1 MINRIGD
8 SLRASILWFLLS
20 IGLFVGGL
28 WIYDHYKIY
37 DYINEKETECVLLE
51 KLETVEGSRKHL
63 RSAFYFVLE
72 DTKGRKFDISVG
84 ITDYSQTEIGDTIY
98 FDLKESQI
106 QENSKLNGIEFLG
119 ILMFIVSILV
129 LIVSV
134 VVFYNKI
141 TEEWEK

>member
-1 MINRIGD
+1 MDSVLNRIGD
-8 SLRASILWFLLS
+8 ALRSSILWFFLS

-28 WIYDHYKIY
+28 WLYDYYKIY
-37 DYINEKETECVLLE
+37 DYRSEKETKCVLLD

-72 DTKGRKFDISVG
+72 DTKGRKFDLSVG

-106 QENSKLNGIEFLG
+106 QENSKLDGIVILG
-119 ILMFIVSILV
+119 VFIFILSVLGLIL
-129 LIVSV
+129 SV
-134 VVFYNKI
+134 IVFYNKI
-141 TEEWEK
+141 TEE

>member
-1 MINRIGD
+1 MDSVLNRIGD
-8 SLRASILWFLLS
+8 ALRASVLWFFLS

-28 WIYDHYKIY
+28 WLYDYYKIY
-37 DYINEKETECVLLE
+37 DYRTEKETKCVLLD

-98 FDLKESQI
+98 FNLKESQI
-106 QENSKLNGIEFLG
+106 QGNSKLNGIDVLG
-119 ILMFIVSILV
+119 VFIFILSILV

-134 VVFYNKI
+134 LVFYNKI
-141 TEEWEK
+141 TEE

>member
-1 MINRIGD
+1 MDSVLNRIGD
-8 SLRASILWFLLS
+8 ALRASVLWFFLS

-28 WIYDHYKIY
+28 WLYDYYKIY
-37 DYINEKETECVLLE
+37 DYRTEKETKCVLLD

-98 FDLKESQI
+98 FNLKESQI
-106 QENSKLNGIEFLG
+106 QGNSKLNGIDVLG
-119 ILMFIVSILV
+119 VFIFILSILV

-134 VVFYNKI
+134 LVFYNKI
-141 TEEWEK
+141 TE

>member
-1 MINRIGD
+1 MLNRIGD
-8 SLRASILWFLLS
+8 ALRASILWFLLS
-20 IGLFVGGL
+20 IALFLYGL
-28 WIYDHYKIY
+28 WLYDHYKIY
-37 DYINEKETECVLLE
+37 DYRTEKETKCVLLD

-72 DTKGRKFDISVG
+72 DTKGRKFDLSVG

-106 QENSKLNGIEFLG
+106 QENSKLNGIDILG
-119 ILMFIVSILV
+119 VFIFIISLFV

-141 TEEWEK
+141 TEE

>member
-1 MINRIGD
+1 MDSVLNRIGD
-8 SLRASILWFLLS
+8 ALRASVLWFFLS

-28 WIYDHYKIY
+28 WLYDYYKIY
-37 DYINEKETECVLLE
+37 DYRTEKETKCVLLD

-98 FDLKESQI
+98 FNLKESRI
-106 QENSKLNGIEFLG
+106 QGNSKLNGIDVLG
-119 ILMFIVSILV
+119 VFIFILSILV

-134 VVFYNKI
+134 LVFYNKI
-141 TEEWEK
+141 TE